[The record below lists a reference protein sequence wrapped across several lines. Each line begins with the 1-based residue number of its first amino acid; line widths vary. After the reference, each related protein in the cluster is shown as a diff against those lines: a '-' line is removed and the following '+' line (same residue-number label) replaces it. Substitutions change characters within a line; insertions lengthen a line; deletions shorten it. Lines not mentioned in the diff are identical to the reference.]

1 METEKVEINPKSFF
15 NHMTSFD
22 KNQKAEYMNMVQYGF
37 LALIPIL
44 LINKGIG
51 ELFSPNTED
60 KTTIELTI
68 EVSVQLFILISSIY
82 VVHRLVTFIPT
93 YSEVPY
99 SGIDFI
105 GTVLTFILIIFSFQ
119 THVNEKAQLIF
130 QNVYSMIIGHSSLQK
145 KTSPNK
151 PPSSQAPSPQ
161 APILTP
167 NAPTQATQPPEF
179 LNQQAV
185 QTMPTTTTQSVSQ
198 TAMNNQ
204 VINNQIPQFNYD
216 QFHDSGAPPMAANE
230 SGGFSNSL
238 F

>member
-1 METEKVEINPKSFF
+1 METEQIELGPKSFF
-15 NHMTSFD
+15 THMTSFD

-60 KTTIELTI
+60 KTTIELSL

-82 VVHRLVTFIPT
+82 LVHRLVTYIPT
-93 YSEVPY
+93 YSEIPY

-105 GTVLTFILIIFSFQ
+105 GTVLGFILIIFSFQ

-130 QNVYSMIIGHSSLQK
+130 QNVYSMVTGHVSEERK
-145 KTSPNK
+145 EKAPT
-151 PPSSQAPSPQ
+151 QAPSQ

-167 NAPTQATQPPEF
+167 NAPTQATAPPEF

-185 QTMPTTTTQSVSQ
+185 QTMPPTTTQSVSQ
-198 TAMNNQ
+198 AAMNTQ
-204 VINNQIPQFNYD
+204 VVNNQIPQFNYD

-230 SGGFSNSL
+230 SGGFSSSL